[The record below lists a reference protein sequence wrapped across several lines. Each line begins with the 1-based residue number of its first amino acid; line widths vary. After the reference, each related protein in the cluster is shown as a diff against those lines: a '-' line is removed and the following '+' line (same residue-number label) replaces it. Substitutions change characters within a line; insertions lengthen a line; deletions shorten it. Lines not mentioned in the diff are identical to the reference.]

1 LKLYRIVLKDLRRR
15 RWRVLYTALGVVIG
29 TMTVVGILTLAQA
42 GEARIY
48 DQLEKYGPNLTVI
61 PATNNIQT
69 TVGSLNLGS
78 ITVGENFIPESMLP
92 QLREITDGEIRSA
105 LKIEDEEDIATIAP
119 RLYVGANLMGRDAI
133 LVGIDPEPERLI
145 RSWWRVAE
153 GEYLS
158 ASDEA
163 LLGAFAASDL
173 GLAVGDQITSFEG
186 GLRVVGILEET
197 GSADDFQVFIPL
209 ATLQSAYQREGLVSA
224 VDIRALCNACPVEII
239 ADAVN
244 QSTPGVRA
252 VAVRQVADAEMALMD
267 RMNRLMLALAG
278 ITIAIGLFGV
288 VNTMMTSVHERVMDI
303 GVMRA
308 VGASRGQIMR
318 LFLYE
323 SVAIGLLGGSVG
335 YLLGTLLA
343 YIIAPLIFDGTRV
356 VFVGWYFPLALGIS
370 VAVSVLAAIYPAYR
384 ATRIKIAEAF
394 GSL

>member
-1 LKLYRIVLKDLRRR
+1 MKLYRIVLKDLRRR

-61 PATNNIQT
+61 PATSSVEAS
-69 TVGSLNLGS
+69 VGNLNLGTV
-78 ITVGENFIPESMLP
+78 TVGENYIPESMLP
-92 QLREITDGEIRSA
+92 QLREVTDGEIRDA
-105 LKIEDEEDIATIAP
+105 LKIEDEGDIATIAP
-119 RLYVGANLMGRDAI
+119 RLYMAANLMQRDVI
-133 LVGIDPEPERLI
+133 LVGIDPEPERLV
-145 RSWWRVAE
+145 RSWWRVAD
-153 GEYLS
+153 GEYL
-158 ASDEA
+158 AAPDEA
-163 LLGAFAASDL
+163 LLGAFAAADM
-173 GLAVGDQITSFEG
+173 GLAVGDQITPFEG
-186 GLRVVGILEET
+186 GLRVAGILEET
-197 GSADDFQVFIPL
+197 GSGDDFQIFLPL
-209 ATLQSAYQREGLVSA
+209 STLQTTFQREGQLSA

-244 QSTPGVRA
+244 NSTPGVRA

-278 ITIAIGLFGV
+278 ITLAIGLFGV
-288 VNTMMTSVHERVMDI
+288 VNTMMTSVHERIMDI

-308 VGASRGQIMR
+308 VGASRGQIVR
-318 LFLYE
+318 LFIYE
-323 SVAIGLLGGSVG
+323 SVAVGLLGGAVG

-370 VAVSVLAAIYPAYR
+370 VAVSAVAAIYPAYR
-384 ATRIKIAEAF
+384 ATRIRIAEAF
-394 GSL
+394 TSL